1 MLPAVTCI
9 IRVRLPP
16 SARATRLP
24 YTTLFRSSRVGEVAD
39 DAQRLTGVVGDEV
52 APFPPGHVE
61 ERLDLCPVVVGNR
74 PGEDGGRSEEH
85 TSELQSRGHLVCRL
99 LLEKKNNRGREP

>member
-74 PGEDGGRSEEH
+74 PGEDGGYV
-85 TSELQSRGHLVCRL
+85 HL
-99 LLEKKNNRGREP
+99 RGRGLNLDPARLAHQPIR